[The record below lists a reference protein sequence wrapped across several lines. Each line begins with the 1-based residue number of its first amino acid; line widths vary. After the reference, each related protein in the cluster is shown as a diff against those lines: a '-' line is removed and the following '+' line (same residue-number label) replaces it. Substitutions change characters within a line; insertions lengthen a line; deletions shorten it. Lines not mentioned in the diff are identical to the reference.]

1 MPHAIIGFYE
11 KGEKFREELTPDR
24 FQSILRAKETYM
36 LAVDLE
42 EKINLLIDNHHEF
55 ELELLKLAEAK
66 RTWPKTEAMDAM
78 EKRLLLDRRIVNLLS
93 ACRLYLDQSSHAMSY
108 LFAAESKEFKAANE
122 RRHKFYDSNFGYR
135 FMEALRNY
143 VQHRG
148 LLVHYLVYEYH
159 RMPRNTG
166 EYVEFTVKPILELSY
181 LAEDPKFKSSIL
193 DEAKAVVGKEVDL
206 RQPIRE
212 YVTSIWSLHV
222 AIRDSIARGFVDRFS
237 LYRSVVQQY
246 QQQDGRNI
254 LFPRAAEFDES
265 DRTLTETA
273 LVTHVF
279 QYYETLCEKNRVAAN
294 LSKSYAS
301 NYCEAKT

>member
-11 KGEKFREELTPDR
+11 KGEKFREELTADL

-78 EKRLLLDRRIVNLLS
+78 QKRLLLDRRIVNLLS

-108 LFAAESKEFKAANE
+108 LFAAENKEFTAANE

-206 RQPIRE
+206 PNPSENMLLRFGHFTSRFGIRSLVDSLTVFRSTVRSCNNTNNRTAETYFSQERRNLTRVTELSPRQL
-212 YVTSIWSLHV
+212 W
-222 AIRDSIARGFVDRFS
+222 
-237 LYRSVVQQY
+237 
-246 QQQDGRNI
+246 
-254 LFPRAAEFDES
+254 
-265 DRTLTETA
+265 
-273 LVTHVF
+273 
-279 QYYETLCEKNRVAAN
+279 
-294 LSKSYAS
+294 
-301 NYCEAKT
+301 

>member
-11 KGEKFREELTPDR
+11 NVEKFHEELAPDR
-24 FQSILRAKETYM
+24 YRNILGAKETYM

-55 ELELLKLAEAK
+55 EVELLKLAEAN

-78 EKRLLLDRRIVNLLS
+78 QKRLLLDRRIVNLLS
-93 ACRLYLDQSSHAMSY
+93 ACRLYLDQSSHAMSC
-108 LFAAESKEFKAANE
+108 LFGAESTELAAANE
-122 RRHKFYDSNFGYR
+122 RRHKFYDTNFGYR
-135 FMEALRNY
+135 FVEALRNY

-159 RMPRNTG
+159 RISRHTG
-166 EYVEFTVKPILELSY
+166 EYLEFRAKPVLELSY

-193 DEAKAVVGKEVDL
+193 DEAKALFGKEVDL
-206 RQPIRE
+206 REPVRE

-222 AIRDSIARGFVDRFS
+222 AIRDSIARRFADRFS
-237 LYRSVVQQY
+237 LYRSVVQEY
-246 QQQDGRNI
+246 QQHEGRKI
-254 LFPRAAEFDES
+254 LFQRAAEFDES
-265 DRTLTETA
+265 GRTLTETA
-273 LVTHVF
+273 LVAHVF
-279 QYYETLCEKNRVAAN
+279 EYYDALCEKNRVAAN

-301 NYCEAKT
+301 NYCGAKT